1 MEKAITEKVLAIQ
14 NLSRKPFRTATLV
27 TIVALSSAVLFASLL
42 IVSSLKGGIFAI
54 QSRIGADLM
63 VVPEG
68 YESKMENVLLS
79 GEPNYFYMDKSVE
92 DEIRKI
98 EGVAEVSAQFY
109 LTSLTESCCDFPVQI
124 VGFDPKSDFIIK
136 NWAKSRFTESDEMI
150 FAGSN
155 VNLEKNTV
163 RFFEGT
169 HNVTSKLAKTGS
181 GMDNAI
187 YADLSTLQKIF
198 EDAKSKGFGFI
209 SDGDTRTKT
218 SVIFVK
224 LKEGAAADAV
234 SLRIRNAAKGI
245 NVIQGGKF
253 MSNLVDRLS
262 SFMIF
267 LHAISFIVLLISV
280 LTLSA
285 VFCLTLNERRREFSI
300 LRVLG
305 AERNTLRKIIFSE
318 ALILG
323 IIGSATG
330 IFLSALA
337 VLPFNILIAEKISLP
352 FALSSP
358 VQIALFALSV
368 FAVSVLACMIS
379 SLSAVVRIAKAEPYG
394 DVK

>member
-42 IVSSLKGGIFAI
+42 IVSSLKGGIFGI

-187 YADLSTLQKIF
+187 YADLSTHVEPRGQ
-198 EDAKSKGFGFI
+198 
-209 SDGDTRTKT
+209 
-218 SVIFVK
+218 
-224 LKEGAAADAV
+224 
-234 SLRIRNAAKGI
+234 
-245 NVIQGGKF
+245 
-253 MSNLVDRLS
+253 
-262 SFMIF
+262 
-267 LHAISFIVLLISV
+267 
-280 LTLSA
+280 
-285 VFCLTLNERRREFSI
+285 
-300 LRVLG
+300 
-305 AERNTLRKIIFSE
+305 
-318 ALILG
+318 
-323 IIGSATG
+323 
-330 IFLSALA
+330 
-337 VLPFNILIAEKISLP
+337 
-352 FALSSP
+352 
-358 VQIALFALSV
+358 
-368 FAVSVLACMIS
+368 
-379 SLSAVVRIAKAEPYG
+379 AVVVHDFPAR
-394 DVK
+394 D